1 MRFYMEYIKIFA
13 CARIKNACFNRVLI
27 YPQYI
32 LNSIN
37 KKNRAIFNYKSRLYG
52 IIDIE
57 VFMKVLLVED
67 EVQMSEA
74 IAGLLR
80 KNKYLVECA
89 FDGEEGLQM
98 GLVGDY
104 DVIIMDIMMPV
115 IDGYEVVRLLRKRG
129 INTPIIMLTALS
141 SVEDK
146 VKGLDIGAD
155 DYLTKPF
162 SIDELEARLRAIAR
176 RRGQAVADN
185 NIKVGKITLNIK
197 QFTLSAGE
205 RSIALSGKE
214 YELAFCFFSN
224 PSAVFTKDELINKVW
239 GFECD
244 FESNNLEV
252 YISFLRKKLSYLD
265 PDVTISSVRGVGY
278 KLVYKGAN
286 G

>member
-1 MRFYMEYIKIFA
+1 MKI
-13 CARIKNACFNRVLI
+13 
-27 YPQYI
+27 
-32 LNSIN
+32 
-37 KKNRAIFNYKSRLYG
+37 
-52 IIDIE
+52 
-57 VFMKVLLVED
+57 LLVED

-98 GLVGDY
+98 GMVGDY

-129 INTPIIMLTALS
+129 ITTPIIMLTALS
-141 SVEDK
+141 SVDDK

-155 DYLTKPF
+155 DYMTKPF

-176 RRGQAVADN
+176 RRGQSVADN
-185 NIKVGKITLNIK
+185 NIKE
-197 QFTLSAGE
+197 FTLSSGGK
-205 RSIALSGKE
+205 SIALSGKE

-252 YISFLRKKLSYLD
+252 YISFLRKKLNFLD

-278 KLVYKGAN
+278 KLVCKGTN

>member
-1 MRFYMEYIKIFA
+1 
-13 CARIKNACFNRVLI
+13 
-27 YPQYI
+27 
-32 LNSIN
+32 
-37 KKNRAIFNYKSRLYG
+37 
-52 IIDIE
+52 
-57 VFMKVLLVED
+57 MKVLLVED

-74 IAGLLR
+74 IAGLLK

-98 GLVGDY
+98 GMVGDY
-104 DVIIMDIMMPV
+104 DVIIMDIMMPA
-115 IDGYEVVRLLRKRG
+115 IDGCEVVRLLRKRG
-129 INTPIIMLTALS
+129 VTTPIIMLTALS

-146 VKGLDIGAD
+146 VKCLDLGAD

-176 RRGQAVADN
+176 RRGQAIADN
-185 NIKVGKITLNIK
+185 NIQVGNVVLNIK
-197 QFTLSAGE
+197 QFTLSANG

-224 PSAVFTKDELINKVW
+224 PSAVFTKDELINKAW

-252 YISFLRKKLSYLD
+252 YISFLRKKLSFLD
-265 PDVTISSVRGVGY
+265 PDVTIASVRGVGY
-278 KLVYKGAN
+278 KLVCKGNN

>member
-1 MRFYMEYIKIFA
+1 MKI
-13 CARIKNACFNRVLI
+13 
-27 YPQYI
+27 
-32 LNSIN
+32 
-37 KKNRAIFNYKSRLYG
+37 
-52 IIDIE
+52 
-57 VFMKVLLVED
+57 LLVED

-98 GLVGDY
+98 GMVGDY

-129 INTPIIMLTALS
+129 ITTPIIMLTALS
-141 SVEDK
+141 SVDDK

-155 DYLTKPF
+155 DYMTKPF

-185 NIKVGKITLNIK
+185 NIKVGNITLNIK
-197 QFTLSAGE
+197 QFTLSAGD
-205 RSIALSGKE
+205 RSITLSGKE

-239 GFECD
+239 GFDCD

-252 YISFLRKKLSYLD
+252 YISFLRKKLNYLD

-278 KLVYKGAN
+278 KLVYN
-286 G
+286 GVNG